1 MITHHGAREDTVGDK
16 EVWEMVT
23 SMVEGLKQRDKMLSA
38 TDRGHEGMTHS
49 AAQAGE
55 EDFLSC

>member
-1 MITHHGAREDTVGDK
+1 MGDK
-16 EVWEMVT
+16 EVWEMVP

-49 AAQAGE
+49 TAQAGE